1 MFYDF
6 LKTDGCTLQRLGV
19 EFLCKL
25 ADSFYS
31 AVSQKSCG
39 KSVGVRGRGVLKKL
53 KHKKKKRT
61 ANYNRLGLLAIT
73 AVVLLFLGGLYLGSM
88 RLEQRLQMYEAKKE
102 KLTQEIA
109 EEKERTAEIDSLK
122 TYMKTDAYA
131 EEVAREK
138 LGLVKP
144 DEIVF
149 EEEKTMND

>member
-1 MFYDF
+1 M
-6 LKTDGCTLQRLGV
+6 
-19 EFLCKL
+19 
-25 ADSFYS
+25 
-31 AVSQKSCG
+31 
-39 KSVGVRGRGVLKKL
+39 KKL